1 VGKICITAIIIII
14 ISEVITI
21 ARHREMTVKH
31 TYDAPFAT
39 LLTPDPWTETKRRS
53 EMFTHWPRNG
63 SLNINGPGP
72 LTRVI
77 YIEKFIIC
85 RHLSTI
91 HLHLSCSPFSKC
103 KTIPESEKGK
113 GGDLV
118 IMAPWRERKC
128 YPSRVAALSLIKQ
141 LRTERSAYLM
151 NSVSDFTT
159 LGRI

>member
-1 VGKICITAIIIII
+1 
-14 ISEVITI
+14 VITI

-63 SLNINGPGP
+63 SHNINGPGP

-85 RHLSTI
+85 RHLPLFLLPPPPLMQSIFEMQNDTRI
-91 HLHLSCSPFSKC
+91 G
-103 KTIPESEKGK
+103 KGK
-113 GGDLV
+113 G
-118 IMAPWRERKC
+118 REPRYNGPLARKEML
-128 YPSRVAALSLIKQ
+128 PESRRRFIFNKANFYC
-141 LRTERSAYLM
+141 R
-151 NSVSDFTT
+151 
-159 LGRI
+159 